1 MNINSLITFGW
12 RSTTY
17 QAIISLFPNLIILVS
32 AMINVAGVEEVL
44 KKGKRRNTAC
54 KVLWY
59 THVQYIQ
66 TKKKGSI
73 PSKNLLSIRD
83 QRIFIATSLSVP
95 H

>member
-59 THVQYIQ
+59 MHVQYIQ
-66 TKKKGSI
+66 KKGKHTKQKS
-73 PSKNLLSIRD
+73 SFD
-83 QRIFIATSLSVP
+83 T
-95 H
+95 